1 MSDLDPNEVLENEHD
16 PDTDVDT
23 DPVNDQ
29 AGEEGEPVDGAQ
41 PVDDSFEVAE

>member
-16 PDTDVDT
+16 AETDVDT

-29 AGEEGEPVDGAQ
+29 AGEEGDPVEDAH
-41 PVDDSFEVAE
+41 PVDDSFAEAE